1 MGFNGIPWDLM
12 GFQRQQSAI
21 IRQSWGCHGDVMWYS
36 KIQWLRYIVNDDSST
51 IHGLELFLLENTVLN
66 VIILGYAAM
75 PMFGHTHFAMC
86 FFIYRPKRTRRQGK
100 TKDYATCPSKYL
112 LRVS

>member
-1 MGFNGIPWDLM
+1 MGM
-12 GFQRQQSAI
+12 
-21 IRQSWGCHGDVMWYS
+21 SWGGRNHQLPILALQAGGYPYVDWYS
-36 KIQWLRYIVNDDSST
+36 KIQWLRYIVNDYSST